1 MTFGWRAVNNQRDR
15 ITIQEAAMTTQFH
28 RNLRSVGAVPL
39 TLAVITALGAAPVV
53 APQVASSVKTL
64 IAQTTLLDTESWIMG
79 GSGLPIPSP
88 QYLAALTD
96 RFISPTTPKFEGQ
109 PTFQV
114 DATNPLFT
122 PEGLYPLTG
131 VKTLPLD
138 TSLAQGS
145 TILFQTI
152 MNEINSGNDLV
163 VLGYSQSGVINGLV
177 MDQLMAL
184 PEEDR
189 PTSDELSFVTLGSP
203 ANPNGG
209 LLARFDVPGSPLS
222 LASLG
227 VTFSGGAPSE
237 TPWETANYIQEYDGF
252 ADFPKYPLNLL
263 ADINAFLGIM
273 FIHGTYPRLTDEQ
286 LASAIELGVS
296 EGYTGNNQ
304 YFMIPTENLPI
315 LELLRGNAFGDA
327 FADLLQP
334 ALRVLINLGYGSI
347 ENGWDQGPA
356 DISTPFGLFPDVNP
370 MDVLTALVNG
380 AEEGW
385 NDFVAALQNIF
396 SGSPAEIAADMFGLG
411 GGAADFSLPSLM
423 DVVNTFSGAASTL
436 YSTLL
441 PTADIINALLT
452 SLPAY
457 NASLF
462 FNELMDGD
470 LVGAL
475 GMPLAA
481 TTGLVTMAGG
491 FELEVLL
498 NAFNSVSQDFA
509 DLFS

>member
-1 MTFGWRAVNNQRDR
+1 
-15 ITIQEAAMTTQFH
+15 MTTQSH

-39 TLAVITALGAAPVV
+39 TLAAITALGV
-53 APQVASSVKTL
+53 APAVVPDLTASVKTL

-96 RFISPTTPKFEGQ
+96 RFISPATPKFEGQ

-152 MNEINSGNDLV
+152 MSEIDKGNDLV

-177 MDQLMAL
+177 MDQLLAL

-286 LASAIELGVS
+286 LASAIELNVS
-296 EGYTGNNQ
+296 EGYTGSNQ

-334 ALRVLINLGYGSI
+334 ALRVLINLGYGNI

-356 DISTPFGLFPDVNP
+356 DISTRSDCSR
-370 MDVLTALVNG
+370 T
-380 AEEGW
+380 
-385 NDFVAALQNIF
+385 
-396 SGSPAEIAADMFGLG
+396 
-411 GGAADFSLPSLM
+411 
-423 DVVNTFSGAASTL
+423 STRW
-436 YSTLL
+436 TC
-441 PTADIINALLT
+441 
-452 SLPAY
+452 
-457 NASLF
+457 
-462 FNELMDGD
+462 
-470 LVGAL
+470 
-475 GMPLAA
+475 
-481 TTGLVTMAGG
+481 
-491 FELEVLL
+491 
-498 NAFNSVSQDFA
+498 
-509 DLFS
+509 

>member
-1 MTFGWRAVNNQRDR
+1 
-15 ITIQEAAMTTQFH
+15 MTTLSH
-28 RNLRSVGAVPL
+28 SKLSSLGAVPL
-39 TLAVITALGAAPVV
+39 TLAAITALGVAPVV
-53 APQVASSVKTL
+53 VPDLTASVKTV

-96 RFISPTTPKFEGQ
+96 RFLDPSTPKFAGQ
-109 PTFQV
+109 PTFPV

-138 TSLAQGS
+138 TSLQQGS
-145 TILFQTI
+145 TILYQTI
-152 MNEINSGNDLV
+152 MSEIGKGNDLV

-177 MDQLMAL
+177 MDQLLAL
-184 PEEDR
+184 PEEER
-189 PTSDELSFVTLGSP
+189 PTSDQLSFVTLGSP

-209 LLARFDVPGSPLS
+209 LLSRFDVPGVPLS

-252 ADFPKYPLNLL
+252 ADFPKYPLNFL
-263 ADINAFLGIM
+263 ADLNAFMGIM

-286 LASAIELGVS
+286 LASAIELNVS
-296 EGYTGNNQ
+296 DGYTGNNQ
-304 YFMIPTENLPI
+304 YFMIPTEDLP
-315 LELLRGNAFGDA
+315 LLQLLRGNAFGNA

-334 ALRVLINLGYGSI
+334 ALRVLINLGYGNI
-347 ENGWDQGPA
+347 EHGWDQGPA

-370 MDVLTALVNG
+370 MDVLTALANG
-380 AEEGW
+380 AEQGW
-385 NDFVAALQNIF
+385 NDFVAALQDMA
-396 SGSPAEIAADMFGLG
+396 SGSAAGLFGWDTG
-411 GGAADFSLPSLM
+411 GPADFSMPSLL
-423 DVVNTFSGAASTL
+423 DIANTISAAASTL
-436 YSTLL
+436 YATLL
-441 PTADIINALLT
+441 PTADIINSLIT
-452 SLPAY
+452 TLPAY
-457 NASLF
+457 SASLF
-462 FNELMDGD
+462 FNELMSGD
-470 LVGAL
+470 LVGAI

-481 TTGLVTMAGG
+481 TTGLVTMAAG
-491 FELEVLL
+491 FEVEVLM
-498 NAFNSVSQDFA
+498 NAFSSISADFA

>member
-1 MTFGWRAVNNQRDR
+1 
-15 ITIQEAAMTTQFH
+15 MTTLSH
-28 RNLRSVGAVPL
+28 SKLSSLGAVPL
-39 TLAVITALGAAPVV
+39 TLAAITALGVAPVV
-53 APQVASSVKTL
+53 VPDLTASVKTV
-64 IAQTTLLDTESWIMG
+64 IAQTSLLDTESWIMG
-79 GSGLPIPSP
+79 GSGLPIPPP
-88 QYLAALTD
+88 QYLTALTD
-96 RFISPTTPKFEGQ
+96 RFISPETPKFEGQ

-145 TILFQTI
+145 TILYQKI
-152 MNEINSGNDLV
+152 MEEVGKGNDLV

-177 MDQLMAL
+177 MDQLLAL
-184 PEEDR
+184 PEGER
-189 PTSDELSFVTLGSP
+189 PTSDQLSFVTLGSP

-209 LLARFDVPGSPLS
+209 LLSRFDVPGVPLS

-252 ADFPKYPLNLL
+252 ADFPKYPLNFL
-263 ADINAFLGIM
+263 ADLNAFLGIM

-286 LASAIELGVS
+286 LASAIELNVS
-296 EGYTGNNQ
+296 DGYTGNNQ
-304 YFMIPTENLPI
+304 YFMIPTEDLP
-315 LELLRGNAFGDA
+315 LLQLLRGNAFGNA

-334 ALRVLINLGYGSI
+334 ALRVLINLGYGNI
-347 ENGWDQGPA
+347 EHGWDQGPA

-380 AEEGW
+380 AEQGW
-385 NDFVAALQNIF
+385 NDFIADLQNMG
-396 SGSPAEIAADMFGLG
+396 SGSATDLFGLDG
-411 GGAADFSLPSLM
+411 GGPADFSLPSLM
-423 DVVNTFSGAASTL
+423 DVVNTLSGAAATL
-436 YSTLL
+436 YATLL
-441 PTADIINALLT
+441 PTADIINSLIT
-452 SLPAY
+452 TLPAY
-457 NASLF
+457 SASLF
-462 FNELMDGD
+462 FNELMSGD
-470 LVGAL
+470 LVGAI

-481 TTGLVTMAGG
+481 TTGLVTMAAG
-491 FELEVLL
+491 FEVEVLM
-498 NAFNSVSQDFA
+498 NAFSSISADFA